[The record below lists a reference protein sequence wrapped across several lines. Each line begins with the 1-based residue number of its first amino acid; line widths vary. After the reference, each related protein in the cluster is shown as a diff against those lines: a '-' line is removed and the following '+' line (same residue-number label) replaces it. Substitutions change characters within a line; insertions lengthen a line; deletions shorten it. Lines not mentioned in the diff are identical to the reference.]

1 MKKSELLE
9 EVRHKKIEFQ
19 GPDGKPNGKSL
30 NVDYRVKAMP
40 YGKKRKL
47 MENAMSIQGQ
57 SKRITAIGKLLEN
70 KSNSQVETERLEAER
85 GEIMRQ
91 ISEFNEP
98 LVDYLAGNDR
108 RLPAL
113 VTWDLQNDDESVIP
127 ITREE
132 IEDLDEETIS
142 FVAWQLLSGANPGE
156 AQGVPATSSEQSSIS
171 EPSGAP
177 A

>member
-40 YGKKRKL
+40 YGKKRRL
-47 MENAMSIQGQ
+47 MENAISIQGQ
-57 SKRITAIGKLLEN
+57 SKRIAAIGKLLEN
-70 KSNSQVETERLEAER
+70 KSNGQVETERLEAER

-113 VTWDLQNDDESVIP
+113 VSWDLQNDDESVIP

-132 IEDLDEETIS
+132 IEDLDEETLS
-142 FVAWQLLSGANPGE
+142 FIAWQLLSGADQGE
-156 AQGVPATSSEQSSIS
+156 AGTLSRPSSPSTESGVPA
-171 EPSGAP
+171 
-177 A
+177 